1 MSKILEIQNLSVT
14 LNQKQK
20 TTQLVSGVNFNIEKG
35 QCIGILGESGSGK
48 SMLCKGIMGLLDRN
62 FDITGRVL
70 FDEMDLNAADQEQ
83 RRKYRGKDMG
93 MILQNPMTC
102 FDPLYTIG
110 YQMNETFKVH
120 TYFSKKEINEKI
132 IRTLNLMQIENPEDV
147 IKKYPHQLSGGMLQR
162 VMIGLSLA
170 LNPKLI
176 IADEPTTDIDSI
188 TQFEIIK
195 EFIRIKKEHE
205 VAMIF
210 VSHDLGV
217 IAKVADYVLVMHNG
231 EVVDEGS
238 VEDIFQHATNS
249 YTRDL
254 VEKRMQVM
262 SQFKDVLSKRKRKEG
277 RHGRMGRNS
286 CPGKRCGSEF

>member
-1 MSKILEIQNLSVT
+1 MSKILGIENLSVT
-14 LNQKQK
+14 LKEK
-20 TTQLVSGVNFNIEKG
+20 TRARKLVSNVSFSIEKG

-62 FDITGRVL
+62 FEVSGKVM
-70 FDEMDLNAADQEQ
+70 FDENDLNAMDQER

-110 YQMNETFKVH
+110 YQMRETFKVH
-120 TYFSKKEINEKI
+120 TSFSKKEINQKI
-132 IRTLNLMQIENPEDV
+132 IKTLDLMEIEDPEDV

-162 VMIGLSLA
+162 VMIGLSLG

-176 IADEPTTDIDSI
+176 IADEPTTAIDSI

-195 EFIRIKKEHE
+195 EFIRIKEEHD
-205 VAMIF
+205 VAMVF

-217 IAKVADYVLVMHNG
+217 ISKVADYVLVMHKG
-231 EVVDEGS
+231 EVVDQGS
-238 VEDIFQHATNS
+238 VDYIFSQATNP

-254 VEKRMQVM
+254 VEKRMAVI
-262 SQFKDVLSKRKRKEG
+262 SQFKDVICKGRKGG
-277 RHGRMGRNS
+277 RRGRMGKDH
-286 CPGKRCGSEF
+286 CPGKRRGSQF